1 MLPDSIIDQFN
12 FNPEEV
18 DVINALLYVAGILLL
33 TLILRRLLDL
43 LIRRVIKMATKRTT
57 TNLDDRVVNS
67 LRRPLDFL
75 LTVGGIWLALSMI
88 NLPDFVEWLIDRTGN
103 TLFIVGI
110 FWALFRLTDVAVQV
124 IRALDGRIDV
134 VNQTMIIAINQVL
147 KALIVVFAFVVIMQE
162 WGYDMNGLLAGLGI
176 GGLAVALA
184 AQETLSHLVGYVAIL
199 ADSPFEVGDYIIAD
213 EVSGIVEHIGFRST
227 TIRSLDQSVVYVP
240 NNTIANANLI
250 NWSRL
255 AKRRLN
261 MTLGITYDSS
271 VEQIKAVV
279 EGIRDML
286 EHHELVVDDSVIV
299 QFVEFNASS
308 LDIMIICFVKTP
320 GWNEFQGARENI
332 NLKIMEVLE
341 ERNVSVA
348 FPTRTIVMEQGLS
361 REEKQ
366 ALQKAPLPQV
376 APREDHDG
384 PKDSPVP
391 EDAPA

>member
-33 TLILRRLLDL
+33 TLILRRLLNF
-43 LIRRVIKMATKRTT
+43 LIRRVVNMATKRTT
-57 TNLDDRVVNS
+57 TNLDDRVVDS

-75 LTVGGIWLALSMI
+75 LTVGGIWLALTMI
-88 NLPDFVEWLIDRTGN
+88 DFPDFVEWLIDRTGN

-199 ADSPFEVGDYIIAD
+199 ADSPFGVGDYIIAD
-213 EVSGIVEHIGFRST
+213 DVSGIVEHIGFRST

-240 NNTIANANLI
+240 NNTIANANLV

-261 MTLGITYDSS
+261 MSLGITYDSS

-286 EHHELVVDDSVIV
+286 ENHEQVLEGSVVV
-299 QFVEFNASS
+299 QFVEFNSSS
-308 LDIMIICFVKTP
+308 LDIMIICFVDTP
-320 GWNEFQGARENI
+320 GWNEFQAAKENI
-332 NLKIMEVLE
+332 NLKIMEVLA

-361 REEKQ
+361 RQEKE

-376 APREDHDG
+376 APRDPDG

-391 EDAPA
+391 EDAPG